1 MKETKIIREALK
13 TCNWTQTALA
23 EKMGYTDQACVA
35 SRLSGNSMRV
45 DTFVK
50 MLEVMGYEVVVKSTS
65 PTLNKNTW
73 KVTVGEAAASE
84 D

>member
-13 TCNWTQTALA
+13 SCNWTQKTLA

-35 SRLSGNSMRV
+35 SRLAGNSMRV

-50 MLEVMGYEVVVKSTS
+50 MLEVMGYEVIVKSAS
-65 PTLNKNTW
+65 SAQSKDAW
-73 KVTVGEAAASE
+73 KVTLDVEV
-84 D
+84 